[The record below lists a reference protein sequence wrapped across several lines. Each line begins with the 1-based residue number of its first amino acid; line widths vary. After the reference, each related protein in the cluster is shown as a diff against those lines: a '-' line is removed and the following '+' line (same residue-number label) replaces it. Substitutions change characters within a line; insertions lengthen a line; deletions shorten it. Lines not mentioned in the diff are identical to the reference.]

1 MKRYIFS
8 LLLVGLILTGC
19 ADKESADWKVSPT
32 FTNEN
37 VILYGTEGKF
47 GVVKLNGETDEP
59 AFPAD
64 QGRLYAI
71 YFLENGF
78 SGQAYKITATHQ
90 DTGELVKLHEQEIF
104 NTESQAKFGVNEA
117 GLWKI
122 DVAVDGKPYTDFVV
136 EAE

>member
-1 MKRYIFS
+1 MKRFIFS

-19 ADKESADWKVSPT
+19 ADKEASDWKVSPT

-59 AFPAD
+59 EFPVG
-64 QGRLYAI
+64 QGRLYDI
-71 YFLENGF
+71 YFLEDGF
-78 SGQAYKITATHQ
+78 SGQDYKITATHQ

-122 DVAVDGKPYTDFVV
+122 DVTVDGKPYTDFVV
-136 EAE
+136 EAK